1 MAKNGKPTVRDKI
14 KLADVAALVPYLRNA
29 RTHTEEQVQQI
40 AASIK
45 EFGFTNP
52 VLVDDKGM
60 IVAGHGRV
68 MAAKSIGMKQVP
80 CITLADLSETQIR
93 AYIIADNKLALNA
106 GWNEDLLSEELEALK
121 SDGFDL
127 SMTGFTD
134 EELVDLL
141 DLEGEGGKGEGDDEG
156 PKFEPHIYDA
166 KAIIGAA
173 QQHFREAGFPYHR
186 HPMFWCMQELNR
198 LAGLQ
203 DSQLLTTTRG
213 YQIADTFHP
222 HRFHATAV
230 GKRSPFDLFNDEK
243 GFRVALE
250 KQLDMHGIIPNGYFS
265 MLGLASNTQA
275 CSNFRPGFACYLYR
289 EFCRD
294 GGTILDTSTG
304 YGGRLVGFMAS
315 KLDGRYIGI
324 DPNTVTHKSNTLMA
338 KAMGFEDRVRLINK
352 PAEDVS
358 DKEIKTGSVDFAF
371 TSPPY
376 FAKEIYSDEATQ
388 SRERYKTFE
397 EWRDGFLLNTLAL
410 THRALKKGA
419 HCAMN
424 IADVRIKTKEYPLVQ
439 ATRDCAQKV
448 GLKIVE
454 ERQFDLGGRMG
465 VDLEEF
471 PAYEPVIV
479 MVKE

>member
-1 MAKNGKPTVRDKI
+1 MAKNGKPKIEIRDKI
-14 KLADVAALVPYLRNA
+14 KMVPLSDLKPYEKNA
-29 RTHTEEQVQQI
+29 RTHSKEQIAQV

-52 VLVDDKGM
+52 VLIDKSGG
-60 IVAGHGRV
+60 IVAGHCRAL
-68 MAAKSIGMKQVP
+68 AAASLGMNEVP
-80 CITLADLSETQIR
+80 TITLSDLTPTQVR

-106 GWNEDLLSEELEALK
+106 GW
-121 SDGFDL
+121 
-127 SMTGFTD
+127 D
-134 EELVDLL
+134 EELLGAELL
-141 DLEGEGGKGEGDDEG
+141 DLKSEGFDISLTGFDDDELAKLLDDDKDEKDGDDE
-156 PKFEPHIYDA
+156 PKFEPHIFDA
-166 KAIIGAA
+166 KQIVGAA
-173 QQHFREAGFPYHR
+173 FAHFREAGFPYHK
-186 HPMFWCMQELNR
+186 HPLFWCMQELNK

-203 DSQLLTTTRG
+203 DQQLLNSTRG

-230 GKRSPFDLFNDEK
+230 GKRSPVDLFDDDK

-250 KQLDMHGIIPNGYFS
+250 KQLDMHGSIPDGYFS

-289 EFCRD
+289 EFCDD

-315 KLDGRYIGI
+315 KLDGYYIGI
-324 DPNTVTHKSNTLMA
+324 DPNTITHKSNTLMA
-338 KAMGFEDRVRLINK
+338 EAMGFKDRVRLINK
-352 PAEDVS
+352 PAEDVQER
-358 DKEIKTGSVDFAF
+358 EIKSGSVDFAF

-376 FAKEIYSDEATQ
+376 FAKEIYSDEPTQ

-397 EWRDGFLLNTLAL
+397 EWRDGFLLKTLAL
-410 THRALKKGA
+410 THRVLKKGK
-419 HCAMN
+419 HCAIN
-424 IADVRIKTKEYPLVQ
+424 IADVRIKSKEYPLVQ
-439 ATRDCAQKV
+439 ATRECAEKV
-448 GLKIVE
+448 GLKVVE

-471 PAYEPVIV
+471 PAYEPVII
-479 MVKE
+479 MVKP